1 MAKVSSGTVDDQ
13 RTVVAYRGTAKHEV
27 PFETLSG
34 TAPLN
39 GRQEDVA
46 MPFTPGRIG
55 DLGDNKFESFT

>member
-1 MAKVSSGTVDDQ
+1 MTSG
-13 RTVVAYRGTAKHEV
+13 TVVAYRGTAKHEV

-39 GRQEDVA
+39 GRQE
-46 MPFTPGRIG
+46 GRSYAFHPRGIG